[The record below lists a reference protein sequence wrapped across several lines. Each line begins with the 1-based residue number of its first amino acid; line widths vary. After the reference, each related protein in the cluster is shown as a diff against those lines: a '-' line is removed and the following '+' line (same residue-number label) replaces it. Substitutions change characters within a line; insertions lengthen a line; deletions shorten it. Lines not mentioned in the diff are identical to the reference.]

1 MKSIA
6 TPWTHTA
13 VLRDELRT
21 TCKGRDVVVPAG
33 TVCHK
38 LDGGSEPWVVGD
50 LSFIEDKNS
59 ILYHDADHYGIV
71 VPENALKDIFPSGLS
86 RGKIME
92 DIAKLSDKKTAE
104 IQSAIERGA
113 DKVDRT
119 AGSQI
124 AFLRGA
130 RAEGKPDP
138 MVLSSLAEIAFAENA
153 LRAKSREIA
162 MNAISSSSRQGEF
175 DRPWNVTGRTWLPT
189 TVPGPWAV
197 ENSLNASDWKIINTV
212 TGKDKLIGP
221 VSSKGVNY
229 FDRAVEEA
237 EKRNHVEMDQS
248 FEEAQ
253 VIAYKDVLAE
263 PLLGSKFYRQTCHG
277 PVLGVTDHH
286 VVQSLGKIAIIHEK
300 SSLDRVPEK
309 GDVLT
314 ISYDGRGGLG
324 KVSAKEQGKGVAR

>member
-21 TCKGRDVVVPAG
+21 TCQGRDVVVPAG
-33 TVCHK
+33 TECYK
-38 LDGGSEPWVVGD
+38 LDGGSVPWVVGD

-59 ILYHDADHYGIV
+59 ILYHDADHYGIR
-71 VPENALKDIFPSGLS
+71 VPEDALKDIFPAGLS
-86 RGKIME
+86 REKIAE

-130 RAEGKPDP
+130 RSEGRPDP
-138 MVLSSLAEIAFAENA
+138 MVLSSLAEIAFAEDA
-153 LRAKSREIA
+153 LRAKSQEIA
-162 MNAISSSSRQGEF
+162 VNA
-175 DRPWNVTGRTWLPT
+175 
-189 TVPGPWAV
+189 
-197 ENSLNASDWKIINTV
+197 
-212 TGKDKLIGP
+212 
-221 VSSKGVNY
+221 VSSPS
-229 FDRAVEEA
+229 
-237 EKRNHVEMDQS
+237 HQS

-253 VIAYKDVLAE
+253 IIACKDVLAE

-286 VVQSLGKIAIIHEK
+286 VVQSLGKTAIIHEK
-300 SSLDRVPEK
+300 NSLDRIPEK

>member
-1 MKSIA
+1 LFDKPKGMIMKSIA

-38 LDGGSEPWVVGD
+38 LDGGSVPWVVGD

-59 ILYHDADHYGIV
+59 ILYHDADHYGIR
-71 VPENALKDIFPSGLS
+71 VPEDAVKDIFPAGLS
-86 RGKIME
+86 RGEATKISELSNPLDGGQQPQEMALATRNVTTYFVTHGLGRA
-92 DIAKLSDKKTAE
+92 DMCTPDADAIAQKVNAVTAGNGNSLNREAVQKELDSQANPE
-104 IQSAIERGA
+104 IQSLYRLTVEGQVNEVE
-113 DKVDRT
+113 VD
-119 AGSQI
+119 
-124 AFLRGA
+124 
-130 RAEGKPDP
+130 E
-138 MVLSSLAEIAFAENA
+138 AENRVHA
-153 LRAKSREIA
+153 
-162 MNAISSSSRQGEF
+162 
-175 DRPWNVTGRTWLPT
+175 
-189 TVPGPWAV
+189 
-197 ENSLNASDWKIINTV
+197 
-212 TGKDKLIGP
+212 
-221 VSSKGVNY
+221 
-229 FDRAVEEA
+229 
-237 EKRNHVEMDQS
+237 EMDQS

-253 VIAYKDVLAE
+253 VIACKDVLAE

>member
-38 LDGGSEPWVVGD
+38 LDGGSVPWVVGD

-59 ILYHDADHYGIV
+59 ILYHDADHYGIR
-71 VPENALKDIFPSGLS
+71 VPEDAVKDIFPAGLS
-86 RGKIME
+86 RGEATKISELSNPLDGGQQPQEMALATRNVTTYFVTHGLGRA
-92 DIAKLSDKKTAE
+92 DMCTPDADAIAQKVNAVTAGNGNSLNREAVQKELDSQANPE
-104 IQSAIERGA
+104 IQSLYRLTVEGQVNEVE
-113 DKVDRT
+113 VD
-119 AGSQI
+119 
-124 AFLRGA
+124 
-130 RAEGKPDP
+130 E
-138 MVLSSLAEIAFAENA
+138 AENRVHA
-153 LRAKSREIA
+153 
-162 MNAISSSSRQGEF
+162 
-175 DRPWNVTGRTWLPT
+175 
-189 TVPGPWAV
+189 
-197 ENSLNASDWKIINTV
+197 
-212 TGKDKLIGP
+212 
-221 VSSKGVNY
+221 
-229 FDRAVEEA
+229 
-237 EKRNHVEMDQS
+237 EMDQS

-253 VIAYKDVLAE
+253 VIACKDVLAE